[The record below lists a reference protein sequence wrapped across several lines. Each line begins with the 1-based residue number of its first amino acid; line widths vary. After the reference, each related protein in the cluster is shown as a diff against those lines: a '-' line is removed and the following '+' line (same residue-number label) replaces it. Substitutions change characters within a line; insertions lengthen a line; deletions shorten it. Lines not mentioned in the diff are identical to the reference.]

1 MAQAIL
7 FLLLGA
13 ALLFSALWA
22 FRPGSGWY
30 WRGQT
35 QNEMTDRVRTEDA
48 VKHIHLSNL
57 RGLQPTLE
65 SLAGALQVTG
75 NQAAAVA
82 QSLTQ
87 FGLADLMDG
96 QLRLQPR
103 GVEAA
108 LHIIRVHRLWEHHL
122 AEGTSVSEGEWHS
135 QADRIEHQL
144 SPQDADKLAAQMG
157 NPLRDPHGDP
167 IPSHAGSLR
176 PQDGLPLSNVAVNQS
191 CRIVHIEDEPVA
203 IFSQIVASGL
213 QPEMELRVLE
223 NNSRR
228 VRVWADG
235 SEHVLAPLLA
245 ANVAVRPIE
254 VQAQEVAQRPLCDL
268 EPGQASRVVGTSH
281 ACRGLERRRLL
292 DLGLLPGTM
301 VYAELRSPSGDPTA
315 YRIRDTLI
323 ALRRTQAQ
331 WVRVE

>member
-1 MAQAIL
+1 MAQA
-7 FLLLGA
+7 
-13 ALLFSALWA
+13 LLFILIGAGLLIGVLWA

-30 WRGQT
+30 WRGTT
-35 QNEMTDRVRTEDA
+35 QVEMTDRVRAEDA
-48 VKHIHLSNL
+48 VKHVHLSNL

-75 NQAAAVA
+75 NEAAAVA

-87 FGLADLMDG
+87 FGLAELRDG
-96 QLRLQPR
+96 QLHLQPR

-108 LHIIRVHRLWEHHL
+108 LHIIRVHRLWEQHL
-122 AEGTSVSEGEWHS
+122 AEGTSVSEGEWHA

-144 SPQDADKLAAQMG
+144 SPLEADKLAAQMG

-167 IPSHAGSLR
+167 IPSQAGSLR
-176 PQDGLPLSNVAVNQS
+176 PQDGLPLSSGAVNQS
-191 CRIVHIEDEPVA
+191 YRIVHIEDEPVA

-223 NNSRR
+223 NSARR

-235 SEHVLAPLLA
+235 CEHVLAPLLA
-245 ANVAVRPIE
+245 ANVAVRPVE
-254 VQAQEVAQRPLCDL
+254 VQAQEVAQRPLSDL
-268 EPGQASRVVGTSH
+268 EPGQASRVVSISH
-281 ACRGLERRRLL
+281 SCRGLERRRLL